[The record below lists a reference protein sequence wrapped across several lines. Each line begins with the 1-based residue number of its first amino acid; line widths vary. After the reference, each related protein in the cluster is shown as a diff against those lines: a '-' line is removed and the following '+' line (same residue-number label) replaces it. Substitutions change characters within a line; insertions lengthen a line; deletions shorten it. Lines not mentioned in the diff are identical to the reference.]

1 VDVTETPDAR
11 VPLVTPAEFDLD
23 LVAPATRFISLTV
36 DTGEQGMQKM
46 RFPMRGDLSIP
57 EVARLRRIERTLED
71 ATSQENG
78 EAALLDAFEE
88 LHAMITT
95 LVLEKT
101 PDAPELKIT
110 YQQAMPLL
118 SWLSGD
124 ASFADKIARTLT
136 DGQTGA
142 KTAEEASEGEAAVS
156 ADDVDADGSGLPLV
170 SRGLSQTASSGS
182 DGSTGGGRAGG
193 TRPAAPP
200 TVSLGPS
207 SGRTS
212 ETPALA

>member
-124 ASFADKIARTLT
+124 
-136 DGQTGA
+136 GQTGA